1 MQKFLLAVDEMRK
14 LSSGFELADL
24 FPSLSFLGGLTG
36 LTSRLER
43 AHSCWDAILNEI
55 IEEHLIKS
63 GEGKDMDELIVDVLL
78 RLREDKELD
87 MHLTMDNIKAVISD
101 LFVAGTET
109 TSTFMDW
116 AMTELIRHPHVMRK
130 AQSEVRRYSN
140 GGTGAQEWEINK
152 LPYLS
157 CIMKET
163 FRLHPAAPL
172 LVPRVGRE
180 TVDLF
185 GYAVPAGS
193 RVLINVGAIMR
204 DPKYWDDP
212 ESFRPERFEGSAV
225 DFKGANFEYTPFG
238 AGRRICPGMAFAISN
253 IEQWLAPLLCYFDWG
268 LPDGRRAE
276 ELDVEESFGGA
287 VSRKHDLIVVATPY
301 MPAM

>member
-1 MQKFLLAVDEMRK
+1 
-14 LSSGFELADL
+14 
-24 FPSLSFLGGLTG
+24 
-36 LTSRLER
+36 
-43 AHSCWDAILNEI
+43 
-55 IEEHLIKS
+55 
-63 GEGKDMDELIVDVLL
+63 MDELIVDVLL